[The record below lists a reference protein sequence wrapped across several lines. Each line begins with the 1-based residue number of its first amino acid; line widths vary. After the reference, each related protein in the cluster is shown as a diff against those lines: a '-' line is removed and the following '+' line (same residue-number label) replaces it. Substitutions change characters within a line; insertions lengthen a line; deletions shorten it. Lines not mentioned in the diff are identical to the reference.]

1 MYMTSIS
8 SSNYVLATD
17 YERTLIIT
25 FTILFC
31 WLGWYQLFL
40 QIMMFH
46 LPNNKNTWSHSC
58 LNESQLWRCI

>member
-46 LPNNKNTWSHSC
+46 LPNNKNT
-58 LNESQLWRCI
+58 